1 MTERSDAGVHGL
13 TLAEK
18 ASLTSG
24 GDAWHT
30 QAVPAAGIAAVMV
43 ADGPHG
49 LRKQTATGGDAL
61 ALSVSTPATCFPP
74 ATGLGSSWNTALI
87 EQVGRAIGREAA
99 AEGVSVVLGPG
110 VNIKRSPLGGRNF
123 EYYSEDPVLAGR
135 AGAAF
140 VRGLQSTGVGASVKH
155 FAVNNQE
162 SDRMRVSADVDERT
176 LRELYL
182 PAFEHIVTTE
192 QPATVMAAYNKVNGV
207 YCSQHRWLLTDVLRG
222 EWGFGGLV
230 VSDWGAVVDRVA
242 ALSAGLDLEMPPRA
256 GGDAEL
262 AAAVARGELAE
273 SVLDAAAARV
283 LALVAS
289 APPSVPADLDAH
301 HGLARRA
308 ALESA
313 VLLKNDDDVLP
324 LAPDAGSIAVVG
336 EFARSPRYQG
346 GGSSHVLATRVDD
359 ALSAIEALAPGRVA
373 FAPGFTLDGRPDPR
387 LVTEA
392 VALAGRA
399 QTVVVFLGLP
409 EHAESEGLD
418 RTGLDLPADQLA
430 LLDAL
435 AEAHEEIVVVLSNGS
450 PITLA
455 PWQHRVAAILE
466 GWLLGQAGGSAIAD
480 LLFGVANPSGKLAES
495 LPVSLRDA
503 PSYLHFPGGDGHVRY
518 GEGIYVGY
526 RYYDTLDVP
535 VAYPFGHGLSYT
547 SFGYSGLRCRRTG
560 PNTVAV
566 TFTVT
571 NTGERAGAEIAQV
584 YVHPIDPGLDRPVHE
599 LKAFAKVTLAP
610 GASTTVTL
618 TLDERAFAYWS
629 PGRSCWTVDP
639 GAADIQIGASSRD
652 LRLCER
658 VELDGDAERPG
669 LTADSTLGEW
679 LTAPE
684 GDRLRAALA
693 AAGHAGA
700 LGLADGGLPP
710 MPAATPLSRLV
721 SFLPGLTGADIEEL
735 IRAARD
741 TGDGSRTGHGHG
753 RRRDRRPA

>member
-1 MTERSDAGVHGL
+1 VTAAPDAGTVHGL
-13 TLAEK
+13 TLAQK
-18 ASLTSG
+18 ATLTSG

-162 SDRMRVSADVDERT
+162 TDRMRVSADVDERT
-176 LRELYL
+176 LREIYL

-192 QPATVMAAYNKVNGV
+192 RPATVMAAYNKVNGV

-222 EWGFGGLV
+222 EWGFQGLV
-230 VSDWGAVVDRVA
+230 VSDWGAVVDQVA
-242 ALSAGLDLEMPPRA
+242 ALAAGLDLEMPPRA
-256 GGDAEL
+256 GGDAQL

-283 LALVAS
+283 LALA
-289 APPSVPADLDAH
+289 AHPAPSVPADLDAH
-301 HGLARRA
+301 HELARRA

-313 VLLKNDDDVLP
+313 VLLKNDGAVLP
-324 LAPDAGSIAVVG
+324 LAGAGSIAVVG

-359 ALSAIEALAPGRVA
+359 ALSAIRALAPGRVA
-373 FAPGFTLDGRPDPR
+373 FAPGFTLDGEPDPQ
-387 LVTEA
+387 LVAEA
-392 VALAGRA
+392 VALASRA

-409 EHAESEGLD
+409 EQAESEGLD
-418 RTGLDLPADQLA
+418 RTRLDLPADQLA

-435 AEAHEEIVVVLSNGS
+435 TEAHDRIVVVLSNGS
-450 PITLA
+450 PVALA

-466 GWLLGQAGGSAIAD
+466 GWLLGQAGGSATAQ

-495 LPVSLRDA
+495 LPVSLRDTPA
-503 PSYLHFPGGDGHVRY
+503 YLHFPGGDGQVRY

-526 RYYDTLDVP
+526 RYYDTLDAP

-547 SFGYSGLRCRRTG
+547 SFGYDGLRCRRTG
-560 PNTVAV
+560 PNAFEV
-566 TFTVT
+566 TFTIT
-571 NTGERAGAEIAQV
+571 NTGERAGAEIAQL
-584 YVHPIDPGLDRPVHE
+584 YLHPVDPGLDRPVHE
-599 LKAFAKVTLAP
+599 LKAFAKVALAP

-618 TLDERAFAYWS
+618 PLDERAFAYWS
-629 PGRSCWTVDP
+629 PARSCWAVDP
-639 GAADIQIGASSRD
+639 GAADIEVGASSRD
-652 LRLCER
+652 LRLRER
-658 VELDGDAERPG
+658 VCLDGDAERPG

-679 LTAPE
+679 LTAPG
-684 GDRLRAALA
+684 GDRLRAAIA
-693 AAGHAGA
+693 AAGHADA

-721 SFLPGLTGADIEEL
+721 SFLPGLTAADIEDL
-735 IRAARD
+735 LRAARD
-741 TGDGSRTGHGHG
+741 TG
-753 RRRDRRPA
+753 RR

>member
-1 MTERSDAGVHGL
+1 MSMATEAPDAGTAHSL
-13 TLAEK
+13 TLAQR

-74 ATGLGSSWNTALI
+74 ATGLGSSWNAALI

-123 EYYSEDPVLAGR
+123 EYYSEDPLLAGR

-162 SDRMRVSADVDERT
+162 SDRMRVSADIDERT
-176 LRELYL
+176 LREIYL

-192 QPATVMAAYNKVNGV
+192 QPATVMAAYNKVNGR

-222 EWGFGGLV
+222 EWGFQGLV
-230 VSDWGAVVDRVA
+230 VSDWGAVVDQVA
-242 ALSAGLDLEMPPRA
+242 ALTAGLDLEMPPRA

-262 AAAVARGELAE
+262 AAAVTRGELAE
-273 SVLDAAAARV
+273 SVLDAAVARV
-283 LALVAS
+283 LTLAGHPA
-289 APPSVPADLDAH
+289 ASVPADLDAH
-301 HGLARRA
+301 HELARRA

-313 VLLKNDDDVLP
+313 VLLKNDQAVLP
-324 LAPDAGSIAVVG
+324 LALDAGPIAVVG

-359 ALSAIEALAPGRVA
+359 ALSALQALAPDRVA
-373 FAPGFTLDGRPDPR
+373 FAAGFTLDGRPDPQ
-387 LVTEA
+387 LVAEA
-392 VALAGRA
+392 VALASRA
-399 QTVVVFLGLP
+399 QTVLVFLGLP
-409 EHAESEGLD
+409 EQAESEGMD
-418 RTGLDLPADQLA
+418 RTRLDLPADQLA

-435 AEAHEEIVVVLSNGS
+435 AEAHDRIVVVLSNGS
-450 PITLA
+450 PVTLA
-455 PWQHRVAAILE
+455 PWQHRVDAILE
-466 GWLLGQAGGSAIAD
+466 GWLLGQAGGSAIAQ
-480 LLFGVANPSGKLAES
+480 LLVGMANPSGKLAES
-495 LPVSLRDA
+495 LPVSLRDTPA
-503 PSYLHFPGGDGHVRY
+503 YLHFPGGDGHVRY

-526 RYYDTLDVP
+526 RYYDTLDAP

-547 SFGYSGLRCRRTG
+547 SFGYDGLRCRRTG
-560 PNTVAV
+560 PNTFAV

-571 NTGERAGAEIAQV
+571 NTGERAGAEIAQL
-584 YVHPIDPGLDRPVHE
+584 YVHPVDPGLDRPVHE
-599 LKAFAKVTLAP
+599 LKAFAKVALAP

-629 PGRSCWTVDP
+629 PARSCWTVDP
-639 GAADIQIGASSRD
+639 GVADIQIGASSRD

-658 VELDGDAERPG
+658 VRLDGDAERPG

-684 GDRLRAALA
+684 GDRLRAAIT
-693 AAGHAGA
+693 AAGHADA

-721 SFLPGLTGADIEEL
+721 SFLPGLTEADIADL
-735 IRAARD
+735 MRAARD
-741 TGDGSRTGHGHG
+741 TGRG
-753 RRRDRRPA
+753 